1 MALGRPI
8 LDDRSYEQLRDEL
21 VQRIPVYNPEWTDH
35 NPSDPGI
42 TLLELFAFLGENLLF
57 RFNQIPETAYLEFLH
72 LLDVPLRPALPARA
86 LLRFTTDAE
95 AGALVPIGTEAR
107 AGSLPF
113 EVQTETRALPVEAA
127 AVAKLAVDQP
137 DPAGEPELHEFF
149 LARLDALGG
158 LSADQ
163 EAACYRPERVSDVG
177 GAPPVDFDATVDG
190 VLWVALLAAGDLDP
204 TILRTGLLEHPE
216 GPIEINLGFVPDLA
230 APAPE
235 TAEACPGEGIEAGGP
250 AVEWEISTGLLGP
263 GERRYRRLTVTADT
277 TRGLTR
283 EGIVRLRLPRRAA
296 DAGPFVVTDP
306 DLAGGGDLPPELDE
320 ESTARTL
327 FWLRAF
333 RPDGSRFG
341 KVAWLGANAAHAEQ
355 VRRARTEFLGTGNAQ
370 PGQAAR
376 LIHRPVVA
384 GSAAVEVEEAGGW
397 VAWQEVDGF
406 HASGPEDRH
415 FVLDPEA
422 GVVRFGNGLQGR
434 APQIGER
441 LRARGYLSGGGR
453 AGNVAAGAIA
463 KLIPAGPGAAE
474 IARVKVDNP
483 LPAWGG
489 ADGEPLAAALKRI
502 PGELR
507 RRDRAV
513 TRGDFRELALAVAG
527 VGRAECLPR
536 FHPATRRTD
545 AAGIVTVVVW
555 PTEDPV
561 HPDAPLPD
569 RRLLS
574 EVCRFLDAR
583 RLVTTELYVVPSRYR
598 KVAVAVGLQTK
609 PGYGAEAVRRWVEQ
623 VLRQYLAAL
632 PPYGPEGAG
641 WPLGRRVYGPELEA
655 AALQVEGVE
664 FLEGL
669 RLAGWSET
677 ANGGEGDWVEG
688 TVLLDLD
695 ELPELTEITVAAG
708 QPAAP
713 GEALGPVP
721 PERTPVPIPVLR
733 EEC

>member
-8 LDDRSYEQLRDEL
+8 LDNASYEQLRDEL

-57 RFNQIPETAYLEFLH
+57 RFNQLPETAYLEFLR
-72 LLDVPLRPALPARA
+72 LLDVPLRPAVPARA
-86 LLRFTTDAE
+86 LLRFTTDVVD
-95 AGALVPIGTEAR
+95 GSLVPLVPMGTEAR

-113 EVQTETRALPVEAA
+113 EVQTETRVLPLEAA
-127 AVAKLAVDQP
+127 AVAKAVAPPP
-137 DPAGEPELHEFF
+137 DPASEPEVHEFF

-158 LSADQ
+158 LATDE
-163 EAACYRPERVSDVG
+163 EAAPYRPERVPDAP

-190 VLWVALLAAGDLDP
+190 ILWVALLAPADQDP
-204 TILRTGLLEHPE
+204 AALRAALLGHAQAPFEL
-216 GPIEINLGFVPDLA
+216 NLGFVPDLA
-230 APAPE
+230 APAVPQ
-235 TAEACPGEGIEAGGP
+235 TCPGEGVDAGGP
-250 AVEWEISTGLLGP
+250 AVEWEVSTGLIGP

-283 EGIVRLRLPRRAA
+283 EGIVRLRLPRNGEAA
-296 DAGPFVVTDP
+296 AFDIDDP

-327 FWLRAF
+327 LWLRAF

-341 KVAWLGANAAHAEQ
+341 KVAWVGANAAHAEQ

-384 GSAAVEVEEAGGW
+384 GSATIEVEEATGW
-397 VAWQEVDGF
+397 VPWQEVDGF

-415 FVLDPEA
+415 YVLDPEA
-422 GVVRFGNGLQGR
+422 GIVRFGNGLQGR

-441 LRARGYLSGGGR
+441 LRARGYRSGGGR
-453 AGNVAAGAIA
+453 AGNVAGGAIS
-463 KLIPAGPGAAE
+463 KLVPSGPGAAE
-474 IARVKVDNP
+474 LARVKVDNP

-489 ADGEPLAAALKRI
+489 ADGEALAAALERI

-513 TRGDFRELALAVAG
+513 TRGDFRELALAVSG

-545 AAGIVTVVVW
+545 AAGVVTVVAW
-555 PTEDPV
+555 PAEDPA
-561 HPDAPLPD
+561 HPDAPVPD

-583 RLVTTELYVVPSRYR
+583 RLVTTELYVIPPRYR

-632 PPYGPEGAG
+632 PPYGPEGTG

-664 FLEGL
+664 YLEGL

-677 ANGGEGDWVEG
+677 GNTWLEG
-688 TVLLDLD
+688 TVQLDLD
-695 ELPELTEITVAAG
+695 ELPELAEITVAQG
-708 QPAAP
+708 VPAAP

-721 PERTPVPIPVLR
+721 PERTPVPVPVLR